1 MQYVRAQSS
10 LTFCDPARQ
19 TVACQAPL
27 SIGFLGQESWSGLP
41 FLSLGDLSDPE
52 IVFTSLASSASVG
65 RLFTTWE
72 AQTRVRSSIK

>member
-1 MQYVRAQSS
+1 MQYVRAQLS

-27 SIGFLGQESWSGLP
+27 SIGLPGQESWSRLP
-41 FLSLGDLSDPE
+41 FLSPGDLPDPE

-65 RLFTTWE
+65 RFFTTWE
-72 AQTRVRSSIK
+72 AQTYVHSSIK